1 MNLPASTINTV
12 PGVMLALYQ
21 QKQQTF
27 FTTKSPLK
35 KKNKTIPSKTTEPEL
50 GGLGLAAVGEGLLDI
65 VGGVVLGGLG
75 AGGRGIGRRRGVLGE
90 GPAVLGL
97 DGPDAALVVHGGTGE
112 LADSRH
118 QRRVAGL
125 GPDLRRRRHLWS
137 GAEMGRRWG

>member
-1 MNLPASTINTV
+1 MNLPASTINNV

-35 KKNKTIPSKTTEPEL
+35 KQKDKTIPSKTTEPEL

-75 AGGRGIGRRRGVLGE
+75 SGGRGIGRRRGVLGE
-90 GPAVLGL
+90 RPAVLGL
-97 DGPDAALVVHGGTGE
+97 DGPDSALVVHGGAGE
-112 LADSRH
+112 LADARH

-125 GPDLRRRRHLWS
+125 RPDLCRRSHLCS
-137 GAEMGRRWG
+137 VA